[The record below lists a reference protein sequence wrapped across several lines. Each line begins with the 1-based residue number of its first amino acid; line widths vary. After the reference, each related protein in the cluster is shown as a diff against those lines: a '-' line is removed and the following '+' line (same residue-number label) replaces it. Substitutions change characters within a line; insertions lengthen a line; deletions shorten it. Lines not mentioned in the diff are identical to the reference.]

1 MSVRNVSYR
10 YPTSDVY
17 ALKNINLEIK
27 QGDFIAIIGRN
38 GSGKS
43 TLMKILLGYY
53 DDYEGEIFVNGINL
67 RNINH
72 RSYLNCIG
80 ALFQDFTKYEAT
92 IRENV
97 CYSNLDKIDD
107 DEMIKNVC
115 KQFGLEELIKREPK
129 DIDTQLGF
137 WFEDGKQISIGQWQK
152 VALSRAFVRDADL
165 YFLDEP
171 NAALDPV
178 SEYQMAQMY
187 KEIFKNK
194 IGIVIVHKFN
204 HYVDKAD
211 KIVILKDGVISVVGT
226 HNELI
231 KNSEEYSEL
240 YKMSVE

>member
-1 MSVRNVSYR
+1 M
-10 YPTSDVY
+10 D
-17 ALKNINLEIK
+17 
-27 QGDFIAIIGRN
+27 II
-38 GSGKS
+38 
-43 TLMKILLGYY
+43 
-53 DDYEGEIFVNGINL
+53 
-67 RNINH
+67 
-72 RSYLNCIG
+72 
-80 ALFQDFTKYEAT
+80 
-92 IRENV
+92 
-97 CYSNLDKIDD
+97 
-107 DEMIKNVC
+107 
-115 KQFGLEELIKREPK
+115 EELIEKEPK

-171 NAALDPV
+171 NAALDPI

-211 KIVILKDGVISVVGT
+211 KIVILKDGVISGVGT

>member
-1 MSVRNVSYR
+1 M
-10 YPTSDVY
+10 
-17 ALKNINLEIK
+17 
-27 QGDFIAIIGRN
+27 
-38 GSGKS
+38 
-43 TLMKILLGYY
+43 
-53 DDYEGEIFVNGINL
+53 
-67 RNINH
+67 
-72 RSYLNCIG
+72 
-80 ALFQDFTKYEAT
+80 
-92 IRENV
+92 
-97 CYSNLDKIDD
+97 
-107 DEMIKNVC
+107 
-115 KQFGLEELIKREPK
+115 
-129 DIDTQLGF
+129 
-137 WFEDGKQISIGQWQK
+137 
-152 VALSRAFVRDADL
+152 

>member
-1 MSVRNVSYR
+1 M
-10 YPTSDVY
+10 D
-17 ALKNINLEIK
+17 
-27 QGDFIAIIGRN
+27 II
-38 GSGKS
+38 
-43 TLMKILLGYY
+43 
-53 DDYEGEIFVNGINL
+53 
-67 RNINH
+67 
-72 RSYLNCIG
+72 
-80 ALFQDFTKYEAT
+80 
-92 IRENV
+92 
-97 CYSNLDKIDD
+97 
-107 DEMIKNVC
+107 
-115 KQFGLEELIKREPK
+115 EELIEKEPK

-211 KIVILKDGVISVVGT
+211 KIVILKYGVISGVGT

>member
-1 MSVRNVSYR
+1 M
-10 YPTSDVY
+10 D
-17 ALKNINLEIK
+17 
-27 QGDFIAIIGRN
+27 II
-38 GSGKS
+38 
-43 TLMKILLGYY
+43 
-53 DDYEGEIFVNGINL
+53 
-67 RNINH
+67 
-72 RSYLNCIG
+72 
-80 ALFQDFTKYEAT
+80 
-92 IRENV
+92 
-97 CYSNLDKIDD
+97 
-107 DEMIKNVC
+107 
-115 KQFGLEELIKREPK
+115 EELIEKEPK

-137 WFEDGKQISIGQWQK
+137 WFEDGKQISIGQCQK

-187 KEIFKNK
+187 KKIFKNK

>member
-1 MSVRNVSYR
+1 M
-10 YPTSDVY
+10 D
-17 ALKNINLEIK
+17 
-27 QGDFIAIIGRN
+27 II
-38 GSGKS
+38 
-43 TLMKILLGYY
+43 
-53 DDYEGEIFVNGINL
+53 
-67 RNINH
+67 
-72 RSYLNCIG
+72 
-80 ALFQDFTKYEAT
+80 
-92 IRENV
+92 
-97 CYSNLDKIDD
+97 
-107 DEMIKNVC
+107 
-115 KQFGLEELIKREPK
+115 EELIEKEPK